1 MKFSVRLEY
10 LDFLKEELARLDN
23 AEKYYKKY
31 LGTPF
36 QSKKEYYKQGVEMY
50 LRKSNG
56 ETIDNFENVMNQYKQ
71 SYIDR
76 KEHIAKLYQEV
87 KEIKKLKV

>member
-1 MKFSVRLEY
+1 
-10 LDFLKEELARLDN
+10 
-23 AEKYYKKY
+23 
-31 LGTPF
+31 
-36 QSKKEYYKQGVEMY
+36 MY

-56 ETIDNFENVMNQYKQ
+56 ETIDNFETVMEQYKQ

-76 KEHIAKLYQEV
+76 KEHIEKLYQEV